1 MNIKLMNVTSYAL
14 FIVGFTTAFY
24 VAYMQ
29 WFEDIFIPSLLFI
42 SIAFSLLAGAI
53 KKYIKKRKD

>member
-1 MNIKLMNVTSYAL
+1 MNIKLMNGISYAL